1 MNERRDWPH
10 SETAAVRV
18 QAAQTHHREHSVPLY
33 LTSSFTFGDAE
44 EARAMFAQEIEGNIY
59 SRFTNPNVDEFVEK
73 MCALEHAEAGVAT
86 ASGMSAVFTC
96 FAALLNTGDEVLSS
110 RSVFGSTHQ
119 ILTQI
124 LPRWGITHQYGQ
136 LHETERWADLVTDR
150 TKLVYVETPSNPTLE
165 LIDLEWLGA
174 FCRERGI
181 LMVVDNIFATPALQR
196 PIDYGADLVVHSA
209 TKYIDG
215 QGRGLGGVIVGRR
228 DVVEKIRG
236 FARHSGPCLSPFNAW
251 MFSKSLETLPLRM
264 DRHSDLAEIVARRLE
279 AHPDVERV
287 LYPHLPSHPQYEL
300 ARRQMK
306 RGGGMVTFIVRGG
319 VDRGRRFLD
328 AIEMCSL
335 TANLGDTRTIVT
347 HPASTTH
354 SKLTEEERQVVGIA
368 PGLVRVSVGLEHPD
382 DIVADLE
389 SALGKSEFVSS

>member
-1 MNERRDWPH
+1 
-10 SETAAVRV
+10 
-18 QAAQTHHREHSVPLY
+18 
-33 LTSSFTFGDAE
+33 
-44 EARAMFAQEIEGNIY
+44 
-59 SRFTNPNVDEFVEK
+59 
-73 MCALEHAEAGVAT
+73 AGLAT

-96 FAALLNTGDEVLSS
+96 FAALLNSGDEVLSS

-119 ILTQI
+119 VLTQI
-124 LPRWGITHQYGQ
+124 LPRWGISHRYGE
-136 LHETERWADLVTDR
+136 LHETDSWSELVSER

-165 LIDLEWLGA
+165 LVDLEWLGQ

-181 LMVVDNIFATPALQR
+181 LMVVDNIFATPVLQR
-196 PIDYGADLVVHSA
+196 PAEYGADVVIHSA

-215 QGRGLGGVIVGRR
+215 QGRGLGGVIVGRKE
-228 DVVEKIRG
+228 VIEKIRG

-264 DRHSDLAEIVARRLE
+264 ERHSDNAEAVARHLE
-279 AHPDVERV
+279 VHPDVERV

-300 ARRQMK
+300 ARRQMS

-328 AIEMCSL
+328 AIRMASL
-335 TANLGDTRTIVT
+335 TANLGDTRSIVT

-354 SKLTEEERQVVGIA
+354 SKLSEEERLAVGIE
-368 PGLVRVSVGLEHPD
+368 PGLVRISVGLENVE
-382 DIVADLE
+382 DIVGDLDEALKE
-389 SALGKSEFVSS
+389 SG